1 MDGEMTQWV
10 WAPLWGNLVKEFVN
24 LGNGAGVSRRYELK
38 SNFWS
43 KRDIVEIAYGL
54 WGKSQ

>member
-10 WAPLWGNLVKEFVN
+10 WGNLVKEFVN
-24 LGNGAGVSRRYELK
+24 LGNGAGVSQRYELK

-43 KRDIVEIAYGL
+43 KRDIVELAYGL